1 MVALPFIVVGVYFYV
16 ELSEAGVSLFLTTL
30 LLITL
35 PLRRWLKGRR
45 VQMPRSSLA
54 IIAVPYGFLS
64 GASFGVGMILG
75 PFLLGAG
82 IAGESLVATV
92 AVNGILLNL
101 IKTLAFGLSPLLTM
115 ELMLIAIELGICTIP
130 GHHLGRYVLRQTP
143 VCIHTLFLEGI
154 VLFGAVYFLSKG
166 HL

>member
-1 MVALPFIVVGVYFYV
+1 
-16 ELSEAGVSLFLTTL
+16 
-30 LLITL
+30 
-35 PLRRWLKGRR
+35 
-45 VQMPRSSLA
+45 MPRSSLA

-82 IAGESLVATV
+82 IAGEALVATV

-101 IKTLAFGLSPLLTM
+101 IKTLAFGLSPLLTI
-115 ELMLIAIELGICTIP
+115 ELMLIGIGLGICTIP

-143 VCIHTLFLEGI
+143 VRIHTLFLEGI
-154 VLFGAVYFLSKG
+154 MLFGAVYFLSKG
-166 HL
+166 LL